1 MTYKQAKIYTQARMM
16 ATDVDLMRIFELTPE
31 GLERH
36 RRLIDRARGEAIVA
50 LRDKRARA
58 TAEKAKQGA

>member
-1 MTYKQAKIYTQARMM
+1 MTIMQGRIYTHARMM
-16 ATDVDLMRIFELTPE
+16 ASDVDLMRIFELTPA

-36 RRLIDRARGEAIVA
+36 RRLIEKARGEAIVA

-58 TAEKAKQGA
+58 TAEKAKGS